1 MADDDT
7 RDLYER
13 NRALDEQL
21 KRVVRTEH
29 RLYKSQRELGQQLRR
44 VDAVNRLAL
53 DAAKTNE
60 PAAIAGHAF
69 DMLFGLFPYEQGLA
83 LVTDHRG
90 ESYPLAIGAA
100 PGCEHDGETGLA
112 RLRRGKLADLEVPEV
127 PSIVAQTGQA
137 TTEVRPLLDLL
148 DAIFASPRT
157 QVAQGSALILPL
169 QTQPD
174 RRRGALVLRRLG
186 RAHSYHEVLPKDGDS
201 PYLMLVAQQVAAA
214 LGKTELLVSLQRSY
228 DELEHAHRELV
239 TQARL
244 AAIGELAAVV
254 AHEVRNPLGAMFNSM
269 AALDRV
275 ATGKDG
281 DDEAVAQLL
290 DILREEAHRIERIVS
305 DLIDFSRPA
314 PASKRDLALAP
325 IATEALDSAAADA
338 SARDVQLELDA
349 DDELRAV
356 VDEHLLR
363 RALLNLVDNATQA
376 TRQGGV
382 VRVVVARDDDGP
394 FFEVTDQGH
403 GIPDDQLGR
412 IFEPFFTT
420 RATGT
425 GLGLAVVRRFAESHG
440 GTIDVSTAPDEGSV
454 FTIRL
459 PDDRS
464 TAKDRRPGP
473 TSTHTKYAK
482 MCE

>member
-1 MADDDT
+1 MPDDDA
-7 RDLYER
+7 RDLHER

-21 KRVVRTEH
+21 KRLVRTEH

-60 PAAIAGHAF
+60 PAAVAGHAF
-69 DMLFGLFPYEQGLA
+69 DVLFGLFPYEQGLA
-83 LVTDHRG
+83 IVTDHRG
-90 ESYPLAIGAA
+90 RSYPLAIGAA

-112 RLRRGKLADLEVPEV
+112 RLRRRELPELDVPEV
-127 PSIVAQTGQA
+127 PAVVDQTGRA
-137 TTEVRPLLDLL
+137 PTELRPLLDLL
-148 DAIFASPRT
+148 DAIFASPAA
-157 QVAQGSALILPL
+157 QVAEGSALIMPL

-186 RAHSYHEVLPKDGDS
+186 RAHSYHEVLPKEEDS

-228 DELEHAHRELV
+228 GELEDAQRELV
-239 TQARL
+239 SQARL

-254 AHEVRNPLGAMFNSM
+254 AHEVRNPLGAMFNSL

-275 ATGKDG
+275 ATGRDG
-281 DDEAVAQLL
+281 DDEPVVQLL

-325 IATEALDSAAADA
+325 IAAEALDSAAADA
-338 SARDVQLELDA
+338 ETRDVRLELDA
-349 DDELRAV
+349 DEDLRAV

-382 VRVVVARDDDGP
+382 VRVRVARDGNGP
-394 FFEVTDQGH
+394 FLQVEDQGH
-403 GIPDDQLGR
+403 GIPDDQLSR

-425 GLGLAVVRRFAESHG
+425 GHGQAVVRRFAESHG

-459 PDDRS
+459 RDDRDPPE
-464 TAKDRRPGP
+464 DRRSGR

>member
-1 MADDDT
+1 MADDDDA
-7 RDLYER
+7 RDLHER

-21 KRVVRTEH
+21 KRLVRTEH

-83 LVTDHRG
+83 IVTDHRG
-90 ESYPLAIGAA
+90 RSYPLAIGAA
-100 PGCEHDGETGLA
+100 PGCEHDGETGLS
-112 RLRRGKLADLEVPEV
+112 RLRRRELPVFEVPEIPV
-127 PSIVAQTGQA
+127 IVERTAEAPLELG
-137 TTEVRPLLDLL
+137 PLLGLL
-148 DAIFASPRT
+148 DVVFASPRAR
-157 QVAQGSALILPL
+157 VAEGSALVLPL

-186 RAHSYHEVLPKDGDS
+186 SAHSYHEVLPKEGDT

-228 DELEHAHRELV
+228 DELEAAQRENV
-239 TQARL
+239 DQARL

-254 AHEVRNPLGAMFNSM
+254 AHEVRNPLGAMFNGL

-275 ATGKDG
+275 ATGRDG
-281 DDEAVAQLL
+281 DDEPVIQLL

-325 IATEALDSAAADA
+325 IAAEAVDSAAADA
-338 SARDVQLELDA
+338 EARNVRLELEA
-349 DDELRAV
+349 DEELRAV

-376 TRQGGV
+376 TRTGGV
-382 VRVVVARDDDGP
+382 VRVRVARDADGP
-394 FFEVTDQGH
+394 FLEVADQGH
-403 GIPDDQLGR
+403 GIPDEELGR

-425 GLGLAVVRRFAESHG
+425 GLGLAVVRRFADSHG
-440 GTIDVSTAPDEGSV
+440 GTIDVSTAPEEGSV

-459 PDDRS
+459 QAHAGGEPD
-464 TAKDRRPGP
+464 TP
-473 TSTHTKYAK
+473 TGGHVTPLRT
-482 MCE
+482 